1 MAGEELARWREFCRQ
16 RLNDSSMGAPNTL
29 DNFAQALQE
38 EWLLASPAQQQVLQA
53 WREHAQLLRNRY
65 GS

>member
-1 MAGEELARWREFCRQ
+1 MRWREFCGQ
-16 RLNDSSMGAPNTL
+16 RLSDSSMDAPNTL

-38 EWLLASPAQQQVLQA
+38 EWSLASPAQQQVLQA
-53 WREHAQLLRNRY
+53 WREHAQLLRSRY